1 MRAMLLVAMAVL
13 AAQGRQ
19 AQGPR
24 LVWELKLAAIAREPA
39 QAAQDIVGLRF
50 SPDGKWI
57 AAVTSRITSEGDRR
71 EVVLVGNTG
80 EPAGVK
86 RIPVTH
92 EVLSTAERAGV
103 YWSPDSDYLA
113 IETKMFSTT
122 IVNVESGAGC
132 DLPRT
137 TVFGGFAGP
146 QLAIAADWEPP
157 TDPASLPIDSS
168 SVTIYGADCSVKQSW
183 KVRGHVRDLEPSAA
197 SGMIALSPEQAD
209 VRLIS
214 REGPAE
220 VAEVPERAGAM
231 LRFGEKGTVL
241 CKADYGARGSLV
253 CYEIKSGE
261 RFAHP
266 DVIGGA
272 PFDVSLESSIVLAL
286 QGTYSYEPFTGT
298 DRRGFQSWIV
308 WDYRTGRELGR
319 LKYAGQRH
327 GYAVSPSAIAPDG
340 QHFVIAARGRL
351 RMYEVERESA
361 R

>member
-1 MRAMLLVAMAVL
+1 M
-13 AAQGRQ
+13 
-19 AQGPR
+19 
-24 LVWELKLAAIAREPA
+24 
-39 QAAQDIVGLRF
+39 AQDIVGLRF

-57 AAVTSRITSEGDRR
+57 AAVTSRITSEGDRN
-71 EVVLVGNTG
+71 EVLLVRASG
-80 EPAGVK
+80 EASAVR
-86 RIPVTH
+86 RIPIMH
-92 EVLSTAERAGV
+92 EVLSTAERAGI
-103 YWSPDSDYLA
+103 YWSPESDYLA

-122 IVNVESGAGC
+122 IVEVESGARC
-132 DLPRT
+132 ELPRT

-146 QLAIAADWEPP
+146 RLAIAADWEAPA
-157 TDPASLPIDSS
+157 DPASLPIDSS
-168 SVTIYGADCSVKQSW
+168 SLTTYGADCSVSQTW
-183 KVRGHVRDLEPSAA
+183 KVRGHVRDMEPSAA
-197 SGMIALSPEQAD
+197 SGIIALSPEQAN

-220 VAEVPERAGAM
+220 VAQVPQRAGPM

-286 QGTYSYEPFTGT
+286 ESTYAYNPLAGSG
-298 DRRGFQSWIV
+298 RRGFTSWVV

-319 LKYAGQRH
+319 LRYTGQRH

-340 QHFVIAARGRL
+340 RSFVVGARGEL
-351 RMYEVERESA
+351 RMYEVNRQA
-361 R
+361 VR